1 MQAVKLCTNKVLQ
14 FLTEVRLMHFDLHNG
29 RKLVV
34 VVVVYC
40 LVIPSLP
47 LVSVRSVS
55 SLLCCLFV

>member
-1 MQAVKLCTNKVLQ
+1 
-14 FLTEVRLMHFDLHNG
+14 MHFDLHNG

-47 LVSVRSVS
+47 LVLVRSVS